1 MSVAAVRYE
10 SEESVGSLIRRL
22 RKASGLSQKAL
33 SEKIG
38 VSYQQVQKYEYG
50 TSRIT
55 VDRLRQLAWAL
66 GVPVDVFMTDNGDPG
81 LPRDPEEARL
91 LELFRELKQESLRKG
106 AIAVLDAMC
115 DLGSRGKSA

>member
-1 MSVAAVRYE
+1 MSVSAVRYE
-10 SEESVGSLIRRL
+10 SEEGMGSLLRRL

-33 SEKIG
+33 SERIG

-55 VDRLRQLAWAL
+55 VDRLRQIAWAL
-66 GVPVDVFMTDNGDPG
+66 GVPVDVFMDDKSAPA
-81 LPRDPEEARL
+81 LPRDPEEAKL

-106 AIAVLDAMC
+106 AIAVLDAMSG
-115 DLGSRGKSA
+115 LGSRGKRG